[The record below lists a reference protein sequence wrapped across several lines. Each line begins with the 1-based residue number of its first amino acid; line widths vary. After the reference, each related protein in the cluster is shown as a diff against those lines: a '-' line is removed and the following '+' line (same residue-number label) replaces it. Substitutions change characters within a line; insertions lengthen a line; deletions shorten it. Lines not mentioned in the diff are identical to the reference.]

1 MLPQV
6 NMRPDHQSVLF
17 NQLLTPH
24 WVQSPEADLAF
35 SVNLSH
41 GGLRR
46 TQAGRGLCPNE
57 AELVDLCSRD
67 PTAAAMFD
75 IKKGWRSQ
83 HAPGADPAE
92 KDHDKDRQ
100 V

>member
-1 MLPQV
+1 MEPGTI
-6 NMRPDHQSVLF
+6 LF

-24 WVQSPEADLAF
+24 WVQSPESDLAF

-46 TQAGRGLCPNE
+46 ESTGRGLCANE
-57 AELVDLCSRD
+57 AELVEACANDSEM
-67 PTAAAMFD
+67 AKMFD
-75 IKKGWRSQ
+75 VKRGWKDVNAPTKNSQ
-83 HAPGADPAE
+83 A
-92 KDHDKDRQ
+92 